1 MICFS
6 LTGMETGEKLKA
18 GLKEKGWEAC
28 LDAKSKYLPESIKE
42 STKEW
47 AGQQF
52 EKAEGIV
59 FIGAAGI
66 AVRSIAPYV

>member
-47 AGQQF
+47 AG
-52 EKAEGIV
+52 
-59 FIGAAGI
+59 
-66 AVRSIAPYV
+66 